1 MHEKDVGV
9 VIKKGA
15 ITENTEYTI
24 GMALFL
30 MKGPEKSLKG
40 VHVAIYV
47 GDYFEGHTNAVI
59 ESVASGVFIRS
70 LDESERIN
78 GSFTH
83 FGYFM
88 GLGY

>member
-1 MHEKDVGV
+1 MATAGVSHAKDGKVS
-9 VIKKGA
+9 KKSHS
-15 ITENTEYTI
+15 I

-47 GDYFEGHTNAVI
+47 GDYFEGYTNAVI